1 MSEYNYNEKFFE
13 QIDTEEKAYWLGF
26 LYADGYIEPIYRKEK
41 IKAMRIELG
50 LQKSDQVH
58 LENFLLHIESNVPIT
73 QRIIKLNSKEY
84 LSSRVRINNTKMC
97 RDLIKLG
104 CTTKKSLV
112 LEFPNNNIVPEH
124 LLRHFIRGYFDGDGC
139 VYFRENKRI
148 DSRNH
153 KEYDHKELM
162 ISFVGTK
169 DFLNSLNNSLLK
181 HNIKFKANNS
191 SNCGK
196 ASEIRL
202 TKRDELFTF
211 YNYLY
216 DGQTICLERKLNKI
230 QYAFERMNVS

>member
-1 MSEYNYNEKFFE
+1 M
-13 QIDTEEKAYWLGF
+13 
-26 LYADGYIEPIYRKEK
+26 
-41 IKAMRIELG
+41 
-50 LQKSDQVH
+50 
-58 LENFLLHIESNVPIT
+58 
-73 QRIIKLNSKEY
+73 
-84 LSSRVRINNTKMC
+84 
-97 RDLIKLG
+97 
-104 CTTKKSLV
+104 
-112 LEFPNNNIVPEH
+112 
-124 LLRHFIRGYFDGDGC
+124 RHFIRGYFDGDGC